1 MADTYSFLPGDLNA
15 SLKARNRQ
23 YTGVRLP
30 SPSPAKKRASSF
42 YPDQHGPEIVD
53 ETHPDP
59 FYLEHSL
66 GRSGAWGRNRRDI
79 RDVRFCEE
87 SNQYFL
93 LSSVNHSQK
102 EPTFPKSVRGESKQS
117 RPSQPDRPTLT
128 VVGFEHQYSLP
139 PQVAVPRWERQPLHQ
154 SQGSFSS
161 EQTEATPDLTPSSS
175 FSSNYSSPIYP
186 DSGLQGSEYPVLPS
200 QPPTKGTYSRSSE
213 KFHQAS
219 PKPSVGLRPASSN
232 RPTTPARHTE
242 FTSSTETLRMPRTDD
257 QDLSSRRGKPLPSL
271 PLNPRHGSGVP
282 SKRGTNPGR
291 RPSIEP
297 SMISPPCL
305 INPVTLEPHT
315 THFDQA
321 MFIPANECPSPVPSR
336 GPPSPTTTS
345 ETPGSSKR
353 ERPSTSASEA
363 AFELSVWEP
372 DSDSESLGPR
382 SLSKKPMDTLKKV
395 RSRVQL
401 RVAKSAPKLQNSN
414 PAPPAEQP
422 LEKFPTMPDHP
433 PRDAFPEHVKSM
445 APLTLSSRE
454 VFRPSPLQTLRLVN
468 PSTTSLVRPRTPRSR
483 RNSSQTRGQNRDQN
497 RDQPRNYDF
506 DRSAAAAIQARS
518 RRKQRSDS
526 LATSRVTDRE
536 KVCTFCRE
544 DRSDVAIHHS
554 LTLARPPL
562 YKRVWESLRLLGCHG
577 DITPPKSFPRKS
589 V

>member
-1 MADTYSFLPGDLNA
+1 MAGKYSFLPGDLNA
-15 SLKARNRQ
+15 SLKARNRP

-30 SPSPAKKRASSF
+30 SSSTAKKRASSF
-42 YPDQHGPEIVD
+42 YPELGPEIVD
-53 ETHPDP
+53 ETSPDP

-66 GRSGAWGRNRRDI
+66 GRSGAWGSSRRDI

-87 SNQYFL
+87 SNQYFM
-93 LSSVNHSQK
+93 LSSRNHSQK
-102 EPTFPKSVRGESKQS
+102 EPTFPKSVRGESK
-117 RPSQPDRPTLT
+117 RTRGPSQPDRSTVT

-139 PQVAVPRWERQPLHQ
+139 PQVAVPRWEKHPLHE

-161 EQTEATPDLTPSSS
+161 EQTDATPDLTPSSS

-186 DSGLQGSEYPVLPS
+186 DSGLQGSEYPVLPV
-200 QPPTKGTYSRSSE
+200 QLPTQGTYSKSLE
-213 KFHQAS
+213 KFNQAS
-219 PKPSVGLRPASSN
+219 SKPPVGLRPASSN
-232 RPTTPARHTE
+232 RPSTPARNTE
-242 FTSSTETLRMPRTDD
+242 FTSSAETLRMPRTED

-282 SKRGTNPGR
+282 SKRGTNSGR

-297 SMISPPCL
+297 SMISPPSL

-336 GPPSPTTTS
+336 GPPSPTTTN
-345 ETPGSSKR
+345 EAPVSSKSQ
-353 ERPSTSASEA
+353 RPSTSASEA
-363 AFELSVWEP
+363 PFEHSVWEP

-401 RVAKSAPKLQNSN
+401 RVAKSAPKLQNST
-414 PAPPAEQP
+414 ASPPTDPP

-433 PRDAFPEHVKSM
+433 PRDPFPEPVKYM

-454 VFRPSPLQTLRLVN
+454 VFRPSPLHTLRLVN

-483 RNSSQTRGQNRDQN
+483 RNSSQTRGQD

-577 DITPPKSFPRKS
+577 DITPPKSFPRKPM
-589 V
+589 

>member
-1 MADTYSFLPGDLNA
+1 MAGTYSFLPGDLNA
-15 SLKARNRQ
+15 SLKSRNRP

-30 SPSPAKKRASSF
+30 SSSPAKKRASSF
-42 YPDQHGPEIVD
+42 YPDHGPEIVD
-53 ETHPDP
+53 ETNPDP

-66 GRSGAWGRNRRDI
+66 GRSGAWGRSRRDI

-87 SNQYFL
+87 SKQYFM
-93 LSSVNHSQK
+93 LSSANHSQK
-102 EPTFPKSVRGESKQS
+102 EPTFPRSVRGESKRAH
-117 RPSQPDRPTLT
+117 RPGHPDRPTLS
-128 VVGFEHQYSLP
+128 VVEFEHQYSLP
-139 PQVAVPRWERQPLHQ
+139 PQVAVPRWEKYPLHQ

-161 EQTEATPDLTPSSS
+161 VQTDATPDLTPSSS
-175 FSSNYSSPIYP
+175 FSSNYSSAFYP
-186 DSGLQGSEYPVLPS
+186 DSGLQGSDYPALPAQLPNQS
-200 QPPTKGTYSRSSE
+200 TYSKSLE

-219 PKPSVGLRPASSN
+219 STPSGGLRPASSKS
-232 RPTTPARHTE
+232 PSTPARNTE
-242 FTSSTETLRMPRTDD
+242 FASSTETLRMPRTDD

-271 PLNPRHGSGVP
+271 PINPRHGSGVS
-282 SKRGTNPGR
+282 SKRGTNSSGR

-336 GPPSPTTTS
+336 GPPSPTTTN
-345 ETPGSSKR
+345 EAPVSSKR

-363 AFELSVWEP
+363 PFEHSVWEP
-372 DSDSESLGPR
+372 DSDSESLGPK

-401 RVAKSAPKLQNSN
+401 RVAKSAPKLQSST
-414 PAPPAEQP
+414 PSPPTDPP

-433 PRDAFPEHVKSM
+433 PRNPFPEPVKSM
-445 APLTLSSRE
+445 APLTLSSRD
-454 VFRPSPLQTLRLVN
+454 VFRPSPLQTLRLVS
-468 PSTTSLVRPRTPRSR
+468 PSTTSLVRTRTPRSR
-483 RNSSQTRGQNRDQN
+483 RNSSQTRAQN

-506 DRSAAAAIQARS
+506 DRSAAAAIQAKS

-526 LATSRVTDRE
+526 LATWRVTDRE

-544 DRSDVAIHHS
+544 ERSDVAIHHS

-577 DITPPKSFPRKS
+577 DITPPKSLPRKS